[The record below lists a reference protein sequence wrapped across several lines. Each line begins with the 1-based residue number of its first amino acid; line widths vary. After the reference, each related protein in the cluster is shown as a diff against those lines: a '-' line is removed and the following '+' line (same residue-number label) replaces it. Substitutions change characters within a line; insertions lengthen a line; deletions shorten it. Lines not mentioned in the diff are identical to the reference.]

1 MKEETNHGMMEHFAK
16 QARKKLKIICNN
28 LKIMTAIDSNVKK
41 FHTVKQN
48 LA

>member
-1 MKEETNHGMMEHFAK
+1 MMEYFAK

-41 FHTVKQN
+41 YHTVKQN
-48 LA
+48 LT